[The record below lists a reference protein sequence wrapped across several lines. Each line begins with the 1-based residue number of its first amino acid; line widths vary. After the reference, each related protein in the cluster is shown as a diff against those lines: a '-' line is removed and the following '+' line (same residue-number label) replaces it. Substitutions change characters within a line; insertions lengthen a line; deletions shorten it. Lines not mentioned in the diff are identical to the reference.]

1 MPSPLA
7 ITERRPR
14 AATTRLRRS
23 ARNTGDPV
31 FDAAVAAL
39 EAGRDAVASVRDD
52 LEFEGWPAPKRLA
65 PHAVALAAT
74 AFRDGE
80 EAGEGKLMLLYDPA
94 GQDGWT
100 GTFRIVIQ
108 VQADV
113 EEEMAADPLL
123 GEVGWSWLT
132 DALDL
137 HAPGYAAPSGTVTR
151 VITEGYG
158 AKADDLPATGFEL
171 RASWCPADDGD
182 LSEVGA
188 RLRPS
193 LGRDRRRGRR
203 LVRAAGV
210 GGRAARGGHA
220 RDRRPGGRARAGG
233 PDAGSGV
240 GFRFRRA
247 AAPMTAAS
255 EESEEQTPDAVA
267 LSADADDL
275 WLTAPSLTALW
286 LTVLW
291 LTVLWL
297 TAWRTARRRPT
308 RSRSGRSSTCSSRAR
323 GCRR

>member
-14 AATTRLRRS
+14 AATTRLRRW
-23 ARNTGDPV
+23 ARRPGDPV

-158 AKADDLPATGFEL
+158 AKSDDLPATGFEL
-171 RASWCPADDGD
+171 RASWCPADDG
-182 LSEVGA
+182 G
-188 RLRPS
+188 
-193 LGRDRRRGRR
+193 
-203 LVRAAGV
+203 
-210 GGRAARGGHA
+210 
-220 RDRRPGGRARAGG
+220 
-233 PDAGSGV
+233 
-240 GFRFRRA
+240 
-247 AAPMTAAS
+247 AAS
-255 EESEEQTPDAVA
+255 ELAGEIGGAVA
-267 LSADADDL
+267 AWCELLASAAGL
-275 WLTAPSLTALW
+275 PAAGTLAIGSRGGERGRAGPARPWLGRFRSGG
-286 LTVLW
+286 
-291 LTVLWL
+291 
-297 TAWRTARRRPT
+297 RRR
-308 RSRSGRSSTCSSRAR
+308 R
-323 GCRR
+323 